1 MSQET
6 RSDEALIQA
15 YLAGETM
22 AFDRV
27 VNRYQERLIGY
38 AYSRIHHYQDAEDAV
53 QETWLTVWQKIRT
66 FEVTRKF
73 SSWLYKICRDKCYD
87 RLRQKGRA
95 FESLSSYDEP
105 IPGDEEG
112 LKKIDTLRLVPSEK
126 WADWAKAK
134 ETHARILA
142 VLNHRQYRLYDLVMV
157 KGRPYEAIPQEEK
170 LFRDM
175 TPEQVREEFDRVL
188 EVVWAQAEKE
198 KEKWR
203 GKPRFPKEQINKEEE

>member
-1 MSQET
+1 MKEET
-6 RSDEALIQA
+6 RSDEVLIQA
-15 YLAGETM
+15 YLSGETT
-22 AFDRV
+22 AFDQIV
-27 VNRYQERLIGY
+27 KRYQERLIGY

-53 QETWLTVWQKIRT
+53 QETWLETWQNIRRFQT
-66 FEVTRKF
+66 TRKF
-73 SSWLYKICRDKCYD
+73 SSWVYKICRDRCYKK
-87 RLRQKGRA
+87 LRQRHIK
-95 FESLSSYDEP
+95 FESLSSYNEP
-105 IPGDEEG
+105 IAGDEDG
-112 LKKIDTLRLVPSEK
+112 LKKIDTIRPVPLEK

-175 TPEQVREEFDRVL
+175 SPEGVREEFDRVL
-188 EVVWAQAEKE
+188 TIVWDQAEKE

-203 GKPRFPKEQINKEEE
+203 GKK